1 MKRDRETTDL
11 VSAAHRL
18 AVPYHTC
25 LRWVL
30 IGQLQG
36 ERRRGRWVVF
46 TRDLRR
52 LMRER
57 EANEQRAPESVEASW
72 GNAG

>member
-1 MKRDRETTDL
+1 MKRNRKVTDL
-11 VSAAHRL
+11 VSAALRL

-30 IGQLQG
+30 VGQLRG

-46 TRDLRR
+46 TCDLRR
-52 LMRER
+52 LMHER
-57 EANEQRAPESVEASW
+57 NANGQPSAAPIEAS
-72 GNAG
+72 GRRSA